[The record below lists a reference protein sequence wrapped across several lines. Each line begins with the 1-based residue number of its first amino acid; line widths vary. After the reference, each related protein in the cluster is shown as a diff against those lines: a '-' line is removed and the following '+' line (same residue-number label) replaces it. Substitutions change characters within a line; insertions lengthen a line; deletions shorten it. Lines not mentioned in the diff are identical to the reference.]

1 MNKELNIA
9 GDVRARYTSPRMRV
23 VELHAQSCILSVST
37 DAVYIQSNDW
47 DYGSE
52 SAAGLGDDEDE

>member
-23 VELHAQSCILSVST
+23 VELHAQSCILSVSRGCS
-37 DAVYIQSNDW
+37 VQSNDW